1 MRTEAPGNFSQKDD
15 GYYPFSITENEAIVR
30 IETEAGEGF
39 LNKAQTG
46 SLKGGKDRRR

>member
-1 MRTEAPGNFSQKDD
+1 MKITSCMRRKRRNFFEKDD

-30 IETEAGEGF
+30 IETEAGVGF

-46 SLKGGKDRRR
+46 P